1 MTLRR
6 QYFTVFIYIQTT
18 LNTKIINTIYYLVSL
33 SVVSDSVKNTKK
45 KKINNKTKSFVFL
58 NIECKCVISGE
69 HIRF

>member
-6 QYFTVFIYIQTT
+6 QYFTVFIYIQTA

-33 SVVSDSVKNTKK
+33 SVVSDSIKNTKK
-45 KKINNKTKSFVFL
+45 KINSKTKSFVFL